1 MSATFLNDAPDTV
14 VVTPDDLPYPI
25 VEKVPVGGVVELA
38 DRTETRVLASVTST
52 TEWVWADGETGTPV
66 YENGQWTVTDASFE
80 HDEVPVPGN
89 AGDTEVTFAKTATES
104 FYFSGTTYDDETHQ
118 DVFVFYVGDSDGEEV
133 RVSGE
138 WSDDYESR
146 IVRSIEYGGVEY
158 VLETPAIEYNTDAT
172 YSGTAVVAAHVVTL
186 VTTYG
191 PTLTLK
197 MPNADAGH
205 VLDMLVR
212 IDLSEE
218 DGAPP
223 VVFDGGSFE
232 AVDGEM
238 PELVKGVNLLSF
250 TQTDG
255 GVFDV
260 AYKEM
265 KPIAQGGS

>member
-25 VEKVPVGGVVELA
+25 VEKVPVDGVVELS

-80 HDEVPVPGN
+80 YDAPVPGSSS
-89 AGDTEVTFAKTATES
+89 ATEVTFAKTATKS
-104 FYFSGTTYDDETHQ
+104 FYFYTTDYDYETGQ
-118 DVFVFYVGDSDGEEV
+118 DVFVFKVGDSDGEEV
-133 RVSGE
+133 RVTCK
-138 WSDDYESR
+138 WSDDYEAN
-146 IVRSIEYGGVEY
+146 IVGSIEYDGVEY
-158 VLETPAIEYNTDAT
+158 VLEIPVMGDNTGTT
-172 YSGTAVVAAHVVTL
+172 YSGTGVLAAHVATL

-218 DGAPP
+218 SGAPP

-265 KPIAQGGS
+265 KPIVQGGS